1 MGIEKYIKVVDNFLS
16 PEQCSAIIR
25 TFKDKS
31 FNVAKIIKSDG
42 KEIVDNDTRKVSEYS
57 LNSNKSYTET
67 HWLRFLTYRIA
78 LAGFRYGVDFKLE
91 QQISSVTGIQLL
103 NYSSGGFYK
112 KHVDACE
119 TAYRV
124 LSFVIMLNDD
134 YEGGSL
140 NFFEGDELIQEVKPK
155 AGRLIIWPSNFL
167 YPHQAS
173 TVKSGRRFV
182 IISWMK

>member
-25 TFKDKS
+25 TFKDES
-31 FNVAKIIKSDG
+31 FNDAKVIKSDG
-42 KEIVDNDTRKVSEYS
+42 KEIVNND
-57 LNSNKSYTET
+57 
-67 HWLRFLTYRIA
+67 RIA
-78 LAGFRYGVDFKLE
+78 LAGGRYGVDFKLE